1 MNAPNSNDGRRLIMN
16 YEKDGFYDYLKHLLH
31 SPICREYVGLSYGTV
46 LVWFSRLVEA
56 RQHFIQ
62 YVFTNPQ
69 RWCEGEAN
77 GRGIEREVIGL

>member
-1 MNAPNSNDGRRLIMN
+1 LSAVGPHLRQREERDHERADSNDGRRLIMN

-31 SPICREYVGLSYGTV
+31 SPICREYVCLSYDTV
-46 LVWFSRLVEA
+46 LVWFSRLVKA

-69 RWCEGEAN
+69 R
-77 GRGIEREVIGL
+77 

>member
-1 MNAPNSNDGRRLIMN
+1 VPRVRLVLMRYSMRGGAMNAQNSNDGRRLIMN
-16 YEKDGFYDYLKHLLH
+16 YEKDGFCDYLKHLLH

-69 RWCEGEAN
+69 R
-77 GRGIEREVIGL
+77 

>member
-1 MNAPNSNDGRRLIMN
+1 VPRMWMVLMCDSVRGGAMNAPNSNDGRRLIMN

-31 SPICREYVGLSYGTV
+31 SPICREYAGLSYGTV

-69 RWCEGEAN
+69 R
-77 GRGIEREVIGL
+77 